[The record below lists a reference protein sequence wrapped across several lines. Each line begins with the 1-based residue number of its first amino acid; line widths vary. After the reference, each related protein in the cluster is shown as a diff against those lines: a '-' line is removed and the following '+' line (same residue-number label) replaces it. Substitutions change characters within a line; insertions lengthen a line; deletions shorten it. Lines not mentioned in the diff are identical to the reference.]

1 MFRYLNSSKE
11 LVLTLDAGNLN
22 VMKWYVDASFAV
34 HKDMRSHTGAMLT
47 LGKGCVYSTSGKHKL
62 NGKSST
68 EAELVAVSDV
78 LPQVLWTKNFVEAQG
93 CDLGTPTVYQDNQSA
108 IKLETNG
115 IASSGKRTRHINI
128 RYFFVAEKVASN
140 EVAISYCHT
149 DDICWQI
156 SLQSL
161 PTIASSSSSGTPF
174 LTSKAPLIM

>member
-1 MFRYLNSSKE
+1 
-11 LVLTLDAGNLN
+11 
-22 VMKWYVDASFAV
+22 
-34 HKDMRSHTGAMLT
+34 MLT

-93 CDLGTPTVYQDNQSA
+93 HDLGTPTVYQDNQSA

>member
-1 MFRYLNSSKE
+1 
-11 LVLTLDAGNLN
+11 
-22 VMKWYVDASFAV
+22 
-34 HKDMRSHTGAMLT
+34 MLT

-149 DDICWQI
+149 DDM
-156 SLQSL
+156 LADFFTK
-161 PTIASSSSSGTPF
+161 PTHGSKF
-174 LTSKAPLIM
+174 LKFRDTILNVQGSPHNAG